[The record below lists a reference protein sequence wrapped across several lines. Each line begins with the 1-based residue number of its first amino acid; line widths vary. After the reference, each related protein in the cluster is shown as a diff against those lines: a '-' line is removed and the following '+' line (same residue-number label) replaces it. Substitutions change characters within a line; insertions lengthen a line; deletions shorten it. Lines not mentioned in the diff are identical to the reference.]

1 MPVMPYEP
9 RLRLTDLYGV
19 PWNLSSPTCPV
30 RLKTVKG
37 IDGAEFELDTT
48 TGVGQAGVSVVGRDD
63 KESVIEL
70 EVWVGP
76 VLPGNDALDLL
87 RRWRKGLGRGW
98 ARDGKLMRLEALAT
112 GRFVEV
118 RLAAKPETP
127 LYSTMFHVGRCADA
141 VKLMS
146 DESWWRKKPFDKTFP
161 SSQFGSI
168 TVGNEGDE
176 SSWPW
181 YRITG
186 PISNITIGMAGET
199 VTLPASCNLT
209 AGQTLD
215 IDTDPDRWSVKHSAS
230 GDRTWK
236 VGQRWRVKAPAE
248 NLQIPVTITGTG
260 ITSATSLRVVV
271 PQLFHGAL

>member
-1 MPVMPYEP
+1 MIFEP
-9 RLRLTDLYGV
+9 RLLLTDLYGED
-19 PWNLSSPTCPV
+19 WDLSAPDCPV

-37 IDGAEFELDTT
+37 IDGAEYELDTT
-48 TGVGQAGVSVVGRDD
+48 TGVGQAGFSVVGRDD

-76 VLPGNDALDLL
+76 VNPGDEALDLL
-87 RRWRKGLGRGW
+87 RRWRKGLGRGL
-98 ARDGKLMRLEALAT
+98 ARGGKLMRLEAQAT
-112 GRFVEV
+112 GRFVMV

-146 DESWWRKKPFDKTFP
+146 DESWWRTDPFDKTFTSAQF
-161 SSQFGSI
+161 SSI
-168 TVGNEGDE
+168 KVPNHGDE
-176 SSWPW
+176 DSWPW

-209 AGQTLD
+209 AGQTLE
-215 IDTDPDRWSVKHSAS
+215 IDTDPDRWSVKHSAA

-236 VGQRWRVKAPAE
+236 VGQRWRVKAPAGE
-248 NLQIPVTITGTG
+248 PKIPVTITGTA

>member
-1 MPVMPYEP
+1 MM
-9 RLRLTDLYGV
+9 LTDLYGEE
-19 PWNLSSPTCPV
+19 WELSAPGSPV
-30 RLKTVKG
+30 RLKTIKG

-63 KESVIEL
+63 KESIIEL

-76 VLPGNDALDLL
+76 VYPGNEALELL
-87 RRWRKGLGRGW
+87 QRWRKGLGRGW
-98 ARDGKLMRLEALAT
+98 ARGGKLMRLEALAT

-127 LYSTMFHVGRCADA
+127 LYATMYHVGRCADA

-146 DESWWRKKPFDKTFP
+146 DESWWRTDPFDRTFP

-168 TVGNEGDE
+168 TVSNHGDE
-176 SSWPW
+176 ASWPW

-209 AGQTLD
+209 SGQTLD
-215 IDTDPDRWSVKHSAS
+215 IDTDPDRWSVQHSAS

-248 NLQIPVTITGTG
+248 THRIPVTITGTG

-271 PQLFHGAL
+271 PQLFHSAL